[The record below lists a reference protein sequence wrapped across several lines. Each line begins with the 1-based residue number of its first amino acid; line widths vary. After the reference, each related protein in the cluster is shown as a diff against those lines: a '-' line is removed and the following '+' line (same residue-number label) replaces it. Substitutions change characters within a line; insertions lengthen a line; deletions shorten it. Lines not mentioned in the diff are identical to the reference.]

1 MRIYVPWE
9 LSVSSS
15 KTLKSP
21 MADVDPYKPLPVIP
35 KALGVSR
42 LVLDSASPYTPT
54 YVQSHLRVSDPA
66 GLYNA
71 RIKGRHV
78 PLANPVKDRPAKS
91 ASKKSSG
98 KTSVTKALIRDR
110 TRKGGWRLEKEVE
123 RFDLFVPLHRLWMGY
138 MSELLGLS
146 LPSSPEHA
154 SRIPNSASMYPKL
167 VKADLHGSLLS
178 VRQSRNPCL
187 VGLSGIVLYESEN
200 AFRVIT
206 KTNQVKR
213 TSCLTLLK
221 STFYPTHSYLVIPK
235 QNTIFVLAIPAYS
248 TLDTTPNP
256 STSKPADVHPPQ
268 PRVQVATQTSAPTPQ
283 LPLPSPILTPHDTS
297 VPTNQQPHRDAPL
310 ASATVVDIP
319 HFEFELYGN
328 QFRYRSAERAGRKF
342 KAKDTIEL

>member
-1 MRIYVPWE
+1 MTQMV
-9 LSVSSS
+9 
-15 KTLKSP
+15 
-21 MADVDPYKPLPVIP
+21 DVDPYKPLPAIS
-35 KALGVSR
+35 KALGIPR

-66 GLYNA
+66 ALYNA

-78 PLANPVKDRPAKS
+78 SLANPVKDRPSKS
-91 ASKKSSG
+91 TSKRPSG

-110 TRKGGWRLEKEVE
+110 TRKGGWRLEKEAE

-146 LPSSPEHA
+146 PSSSPEHA

-206 KTNQVKR
+206 KTDQVK
-213 TSCLTLLK
+213 L
-221 STFYPTHSYLVIPK
+221 IPK
-235 QNTIFVLAIPAYS
+235 QNTIFVLAIPLYS
-248 TLDTTPNP
+248 TLDTTSNP
-256 STSKPADVHPPQ
+256 STPKPADAYPPQ
-268 PRVQVATQTSAPTPQ
+268 PRVQVETQTSVPTPQ
-283 LPLPSPILTPHDTS
+283 LPLPLHILALRDTS
-297 VPTNQQPHRDAPL
+297 GQANSASQRPHRDTLL
-310 ASATVVDIP
+310 ASATVLDVP

-342 KAKDTIEL
+342 KAKETIEL

>member
-1 MRIYVPWE
+1 
-9 LSVSSS
+9 
-15 KTLKSP
+15 
-21 MADVDPYKPLPVIP
+21 MADVDPYKPLPTIP
-35 KALGVSR
+35 KALGISR

-54 YVQSHLRVSDPA
+54 YVQSHLRVSDSA

-78 PLANPVKDRPAKS
+78 SLANPVKDRPAKS

-110 TRKGGWRLEKEVE
+110 TRKGGWRLEKEAE

-154 SRIPNSASMYPKL
+154 SRVPNCVSMYPKL

-206 KTNQVKR
+206 KTNQVK
-213 TSCLTLLK
+213 L
-221 STFYPTHSYLVIPK
+221 IPK
-235 QNTIFVLAIPAYS
+235 QHTIFLLAIPFYS

-256 STSKPADVHPPQ
+256 SISKPADVHPPQ
-268 PRVQVATQTSAPTPQ
+268 RRVQVATQTSAPTPL

-297 VPTNQQPHRDAPL
+297 VQTNRRLHQVTPL